1 MLVSRP
7 AAAKEDVAKGYP
19 LRWSIKRQQAR
30 SLLSETRVSV
40 SSSLMN
46 VLLQFHICAALPL
59 LRERAAYPDD
69 ARQNL
74 LSATQR
80 CFRTDGE
87 IDNPGFIEAQGS
99 GFIRLQPGHVSER
112 PPPVRESTLAG
123 QIVGVQSGNFDPY
136 SGLPIVDPAHF
147 VSRLDENIVN
157 RKFLL
162 NLDVMDRSCSAGLG

>member
-7 AAAKEDVAKGYP
+7 AAAKEDVAKGCP
-19 LRWSIKRQQAR
+19 LRWSIKKQQAR
-30 SLLSETRVSV
+30 SLLSENSRECLVE
-40 SSSLMN
+40 SSEC
-46 VLLQFHICAALPL
+46 LLQFHICAALPF

-80 CFRTDGE
+80 CFCTDGE

-112 PPPVRESTLAG
+112 PPPVRESTLAR
-123 QIVGVQSGNFDPY
+123 QIVVSSRELRPY

-162 NLDVMDRSCSAGLG
+162 NLDVMDRSCSAGLR